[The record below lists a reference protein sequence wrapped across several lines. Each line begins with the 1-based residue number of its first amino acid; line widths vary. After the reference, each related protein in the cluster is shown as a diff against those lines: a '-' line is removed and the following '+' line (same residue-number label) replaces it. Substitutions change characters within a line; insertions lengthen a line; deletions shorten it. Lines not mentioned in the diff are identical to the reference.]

1 MMIII
6 ARRKMEGE
14 EETDENSGGGEMRDE
29 EGATRCGKMATC
41 GCVIRFGMRQVA
53 GRRIG

>member
-1 MMIII
+1 
-6 ARRKMEGE
+6 MEGK